1 MRRGWRAAALGLA
14 SLALVLLVA
23 GCGYRLAGTGTNV
36 PANAHTISIALFK
49 NRSRE
54 KGLDVALQN
63 AVTEEFRRRGTLEVV
78 TDTDGDLVLSG
89 TIIRFWS
96 NPIAFNGTLVAT
108 QFQSNL
114 LISLKLT
121 EHGTGRVLYD
131 NPALQEST
139 DFGAVTG
146 TVVSAS
152 PRFQDQTINARDLV
166 DLTNVQIGESRRR
179 TAIDE
184 LVTKVA
190 REVYLYSVEAF

>member
-1 MRRGWRAAALGLA
+1 MIGRRWRCAAIGLLM
-14 SLALVLLVA
+14 LAP
-23 GCGYRLAGTGTNV
+23 GCGYRLAGTGTNI
-36 PANAHTISIALFK
+36 PATAHTVSIDLFK
-49 NRSRE
+49 NKSRE

-63 AVTEEFRRRGTLEVV
+63 AIEDEFRRRGTLAVV
-78 TDTDGDLVLSG
+78 PEGEGDLVLKG

-96 NPIAFNGTLVAT
+96 NPIAFNSTLVAT

-121 EHGTGRVLYD
+121 ERATGKVLYD

-166 DLTNVQIGESRRR
+166 NLTNVQIGESRRR
-179 TAIDE
+179 TAIDY
-184 LVTKVA
+184 LVVQVA
-190 REVYLYSVEAF
+190 REVYLYTIEAF